1 MKFPVGINKQ
11 QKKYL
16 KNIYEETYNSKISL
30 GKIKARNVARARFYE
45 EVFKLFQKR
54 EKMLVE
60 QESFS
65 LIKKSYIKEE
75 KDYKIYKAGDSR
87 MVVSTNEKILE
98 LKKFRNNYSNG
109 ILRDMNDPYELEVF
123 SKIKDENPD
132 IKFSPDM
139 YYVIK

>member
-1 MKFPVGINKQ
+1 
-11 QKKYL
+11 
-16 KNIYEETYNSKISL
+16 
-30 GKIKARNVARARFYE
+30 
-45 EVFKLFQKR
+45 
-54 EKMLVE
+54 MLVE